1 MGKLSSREIK
11 SVLKDVIN
19 GYSRTRHRSF
29 GDIYVKHYTSY
40 DNALIDDYKDL
51 FYRNAREK
59 GLQSNQEK
67 MDDLIREGDWSED
80 KNRQIIELK
89 RSIGNLHDTRA
100 KLFIEHQKKS
110 IQEKI
115 EASSESLQK
124 LESEKSSLL
133 GYTAE
138 VFSSKKANEYFIF
151 ESLRKDR
158 EMKERFFDEE
168 SFDDLDNFS
177 LGELIHLYNEIS
189 ENFSELNLK
198 RTAYSSG
205 FLNLFYMS
213 PESVYEFY
221 GKPVLELTFY
231 QIEVYSN
238 AKIFKNLV
246 SNSKYP
252 PSTEAYHDPDL
263 LVSWVNDAKDS
274 GDANK
279 NSTSSD
285 SAGGN
290 KESVGGGA
298 SYVGASKDD
307 LKKIAKDGDN
317 IISLS
322 AEARKM
328 GGNLNMQDIMKLHG
342 IKV

>member
-1 MGKLSSREIK
+1 
-11 SVLKDVIN
+11 
-19 GYSRTRHRSF
+19 
-29 GDIYVKHYTSY
+29 
-40 DNALIDDYKDL
+40 
-51 FYRNAREK
+51 
-59 GLQSNQEK
+59 
-67 MDDLIREGDWSED
+67 
-80 KNRQIIELK
+80 
-89 RSIGNLHDTRA
+89 
-100 KLFIEHQKKS
+100 
-110 IQEKI
+110 
-115 EASSESLQK
+115 
-124 LESEKSSLL
+124 
-133 GYTAE
+133 
-138 VFSSKKANEYFIF
+138 
-151 ESLRKDR
+151 
-158 EMKERFFDEE
+158 MKERFFDEE